1 MNQRKMSKPRMRTR
15 KKRKRRK
22 TSRWPST
29 AFKNISR
36 KMSELIVFVAFPL
49 QQNGHGCG
57 LAIPMSSPPRFPNVT

>member
-22 TSRWPST
+22 TSRWSST

-49 QQNGHGCG
+49 QQNGV
-57 LAIPMSSPPRFPNVT
+57 R